1 VASIELEY
9 GFTELEDRNNRLQAH
24 SKLDFHYYLL
34 CGKALFSGF
43 HQYTAKAVRA
53 WNDKPSYVAWIS
65 GTNEIE
71 F

>member
-1 VASIELEY
+1 
-9 GFTELEDRNNRLQAH
+9 
-24 SKLDFHYYLL
+24 LDFHYYLL